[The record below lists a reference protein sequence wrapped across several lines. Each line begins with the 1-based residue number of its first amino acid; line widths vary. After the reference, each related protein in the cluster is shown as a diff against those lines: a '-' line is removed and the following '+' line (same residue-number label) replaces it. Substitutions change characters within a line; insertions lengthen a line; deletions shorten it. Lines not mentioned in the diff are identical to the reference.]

1 MEARLFSGAL
11 PGVAFLF
18 SSPCNSVCQS
28 GDKITKH
35 SYEAAFVVG
44 FSFFA
49 VLLLALRLRRLIVLR
64 LLNGALPL
72 IASLKEQLSRFFIFS
87 IHDGRESFPR
97 TLRISWM
104 FPDTCCPVQ

>member
-18 SSPCNSVCQS
+18 FSPCNSVCQS

-49 VLLLALRLRRLIVLR
+49 VLLLALRPRRLIVL
-64 LLNGALPL
+64 LSLNGA
-72 IASLKEQLSRFFIFS
+72 RF
-87 IHDGRESFPR
+87 H
-97 TLRISWM
+97 
-104 FPDTCCPVQ
+104 